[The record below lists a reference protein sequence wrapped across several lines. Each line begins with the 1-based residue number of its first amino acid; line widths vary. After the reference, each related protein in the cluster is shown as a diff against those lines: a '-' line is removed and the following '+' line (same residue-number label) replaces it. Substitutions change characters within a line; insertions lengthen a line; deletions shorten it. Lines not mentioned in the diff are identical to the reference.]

1 MQLIRNLDMAKSFLV
16 GDTSSDKKI
25 AEYFGLKFFGV
36 NYHLKNKKNIRVN
49 NLLGIIPYMKEN

>member
-1 MQLIRNLDMAKSFLV
+1 MAKSFLV